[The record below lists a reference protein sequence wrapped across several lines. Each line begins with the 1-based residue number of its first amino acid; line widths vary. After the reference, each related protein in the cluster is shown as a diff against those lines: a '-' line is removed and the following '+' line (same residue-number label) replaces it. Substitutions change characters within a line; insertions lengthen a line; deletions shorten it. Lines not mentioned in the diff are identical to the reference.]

1 MLNTSNILLLLKEK
15 YIFPKISCIFS
26 NSLSYLKV
34 FNDDHNSVTDETPN
48 SQPDTINSE
57 DSSNNDEPNLSDH
70 SNEMSKLLEFELNRE
85 EWTLFKYV
93 EEILRSFSEA
103 IKLVSGKKHS
113 TIGFVYFA
121 IANIKEYLEERSGN
135 NEIDKLKNCSEND
148 FDQYELLKGCNGDD
162 LSFTV
167 PPLETGETVER
178 CTVGPGPGV
187 TGASVDRDPVGPVNR
202 APVGAM
208 KRWTG
213 TQWERWNGV

>member
-1 MLNTSNILLLLKEK
+1 MDI
-15 YIFPKISCIFS
+15 I
-26 NSLSYLKV
+26 

-70 SNEMSKLLEFELNRE
+70 SNVMSKLLEFELNRE
-85 EWTLFKYV
+85 EWTIFKYV

-135 NEIDKLKNCSEND
+135 NEIDKLKNCSEKD
-148 FDQYELLKGCNGDD
+148 FDQYELLKHHVSCDPLGFDTLDRVDCTKTEQEIKD
-162 LSFTV
+162 LHKQYVSPSTNSNSLDIGFT
-167 PPLETGETVER
+167 
-178 CTVGPGPGV
+178 
-187 TGASVDRDPVGPVNR
+187 
-202 APVGAM
+202 
-208 KRWTG
+208 TG
-213 TQWERWNGV
+213 TECQPKSSLLQSFHSSSGKRQPCIV

>member
-1 MLNTSNILLLLKEK
+1 
-15 YIFPKISCIFS
+15 
-26 NSLSYLKV
+26 

-85 EWTLFKYV
+85 EWTIFKYV

-103 IKLVSGKKHS
+103 IKL
-113 TIGFVYFA
+113 
-121 IANIKEYLEERSGN
+121 EYLEERSGN

-178 CTVGPGPGV
+178 CTVEPGPDG
-187 TGASVDRDPVGPVNR
+187 TGAPLDR
-202 APVGAM
+202 APHHVSGDPLGFDTLDRVDCT
-208 KRWTG
+208 KTEQETKGLHKQYVSPSTNSNSLDIGFTTG
-213 TQWERWNGV
+213 TKCQPKSSLLQSFHSSSGKRQPCIV

>member
-85 EWTLFKYV
+85 EWTIFKYV

-103 IKLVSGKKHS
+103 IKL
-113 TIGFVYFA
+113 
-121 IANIKEYLEERSGN
+121 EYLEERSGN

-148 FDQYELLKGCNGDD
+148 FDQYELLKHHVSGDPLGFD
-162 LSFTV
+162 TLDRVDCTKTEQETKGLHKQYVSPSTNSNSLDIGFT
-167 PPLETGETVER
+167 
-178 CTVGPGPGV
+178 
-187 TGASVDRDPVGPVNR
+187 
-202 APVGAM
+202 
-208 KRWTG
+208 TG
-213 TQWERWNGV
+213 TKCQPKSSLLQSFHSSSGKRQPCIV

>member
-103 IKLVSGKKHS
+103 IKL
-113 TIGFVYFA
+113 
-121 IANIKEYLEERSGN
+121 EYLEERSGN